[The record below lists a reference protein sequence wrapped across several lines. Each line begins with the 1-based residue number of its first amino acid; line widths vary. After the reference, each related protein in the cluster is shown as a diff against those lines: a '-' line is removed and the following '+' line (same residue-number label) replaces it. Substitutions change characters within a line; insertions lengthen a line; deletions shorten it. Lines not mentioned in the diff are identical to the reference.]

1 MPSKR
6 PIQNRTP
13 ISFKPLIQ
21 LLTETP
27 IMAPLAAGAA
37 LLYTECVSDTQ
48 LFVTRGLSHSNDDA
62 GDTSGYGSKDA
73 WLFAPIAIFVL
84 ILISLLWYV
93 CNMDTI
99 VAF

>member
-1 MPSKR
+1 
-6 PIQNRTP
+6 
-13 ISFKPLIQ
+13 
-21 LLTETP
+21 
-27 IMAPLAAGAA
+27 MAPIAAGAA
-37 LLYTECVSDTQ
+37 LLLTESISGAQ
-48 LFVTRGLSHSNDDA
+48 LIVTRGLSHSNDNA

-93 CNMDTI
+93 CNMDTS